1 MLVDERQYK
10 GDINNTKLALEAFVD
25 SVKTRKKPVAT
36 VENGRDAVLSCLL
49 VREAVYRQQPVTMK
63 ELRG

>member
-1 MLVDERQYK
+1 MP
-10 GDINNTKLALEAFVD
+10 GNINNTKLALEAFVKA
-25 SVKTRKKPVAT
+25 VKDRSKPVST

-49 VREAVYRQQPVTMK
+49 VREAVYRQKVLTMK